1 VSIRSFASGCSPT
14 AGQFYSYEMVR
25 RVAADERFDRTQFR
39 SEVEYLDHVVQL
51 AAYRCPHCG
60 KGVEFQSRHFGPGVP
75 RATVDPR
82 WRSAFDAAR
91 PLGTLEAALE
101 FHCPGCTAPVRIIYA
116 EKGDQYRIFD
126 ADLLEVLEVA
136 DWPEPAPQGSLD

>member
-1 VSIRSFASGCSPT
+1 
-14 AGQFYSYEMVR
+14 MVR
-25 RVAADERFDRTQFR
+25 HVAAGERFDRTRFR

-60 KGVEFQSRHFGPGVP
+60 TGVEFQSRHFGPGVE

-91 PLGTLEAALE
+91 PLAALEAALE

-116 EKGDQYRIFD
+116 QKGDQYRIFD

-136 DWPEPAPQGSLD
+136 TWPQPTTQGSLD